1 LEDSLTLAALKA
13 DSITAYNLANEAA
26 ADEKEDAKG
35 KEKNTKWVTDN
46 SPEPG
51 TTKGYSIIVGG
62 FVDRDLA
69 EGFLESI
76 VGWAPEAFLSRY
88 NKKFYVVHSVH
99 NYREDANS
107 AKASV
112 NNRDYRAWVLSKG
125 LQTL

>member
-1 LEDSLTLAALKA
+1 MAALKA
-13 DSITAYNLANEAA
+13 DSIAAYDLAN
-26 ADEKEDAKG
+26 ADTPDKKESAKG
-35 KEKNTKWVTDN
+35 KSNTWVTDN
-46 SPEPG
+46 RPESG
-51 TTKGYSIIVGG
+51 TTSGYSIIVGG
-62 FVDRDLA
+62 FVERDLA

-88 NKKFYVVHSVH
+88 NDKYYVVHSVH
-99 NYREDANS
+99 KYREDANS